1 MVRML
6 WELQVAGTR
15 LSSFEGGN
23 LRNAI
28 PREAF
33 AVVCIPEANVPRFL
47 MIIEENEKIFKSE
60 FAITDPGLSINAEES
75 SLPLKVMDD
84 EAQDR
89 FIRLIYGVPHGVA
102 RMSAEMQGIVE
113 TSTNMSIVKAEHGTI
128 QVNCLLRSSVD
139 SAKLSL
145 GNKTQSVMELA
156 GLSVTHDGAYPGWKP
171 NLSSAILKTMTE
183 VYQRKFGRM
192 PDVKVIHAGLEC
204 GIIGAVYPGME
215 LISCGPTIKHP
226 HSPDERVN
234 IPSVKNFWEFLL
246 ETLENIPVKK

>member
-1 MVRML
+1 ML
-6 WELQVAGTR
+6 WNPHIDIDNLLDEYYKMYYGEIAEVMKEFYETLESATR
-15 LSSFEGGN
+15 N
-23 LRNAI
+23 
-28 PREAF
+28 
-33 AVVCIPEANVPRFL
+33 
-47 MIIEENEKIFKSE
+47 MKYFKHYQYHK
-60 FAITDPGLSINAEES
+60 GVRHSIAHKLNIDTPD
-75 SLPLKVMDD
+75 LFPLK
-84 EAQDR
+84 
-89 FIRLIYGVPHGVA
+89 H
-102 RMSAEMQGIVE
+102 MQY
-113 TSTNMSIVKAEHGTI
+113 NMVLEDK
-128 QVNCLLRSSVD
+128 N
-139 SAKLSL
+139 
-145 GNKTQSVMELA
+145 A